1 MPVTANIDYL
11 KGLLIRWRI
20 GAGRIWVKGAL
31 TLGKGRGPMKFLQ
44 SLIPICN
51 RRREKVAKAYRAARV
66 VDGISEQPVEDG
78 AVAVEDE
85 NISSV
90 GAAADLPA
98 DMDVVDLGDVT
109 LLPGL
114 IDAHVHL
121 VWDASAA
128 PHEVV
133 ASESRVLTA
142 LRCARNAVLHLRAG
156 VTTVRDTGATDALSV
171 DLARAVELG
180 LIPGPRIVPTGRVIA
195 MTGGHAWF
203 LGREADGSDAV
214 RHAAREELKGGASCI
229 KFMASGGIYGGA
241 EEPGSP
247 QLTVEEMRAGVEEAH
262 KAGCKVAAHAY
273 SVAAIS
279 NALEAGVD
287 SIEHGSFLD
296 IETAE
301 RMREGGVYLV
311 PTISVYAAMNAKGP
325 ELGAPDYVLRKTP
338 EVLNASREAFQLALE
353 AGVPIAAGTD
363 CGAPGHPHGTL
374 PEELRL
380 MVEAGA
386 TPMQALRFG
395 TATAAELLS
404 IGDELGTLEPGKKAD
419 IVAVAGD
426 PLEDIKALREVRL
439 VLRGG
444 VEFRS
449 ATETEA

>member
-1 MPVTANIDYL
+1 
-11 KGLLIRWRI
+11 
-20 GAGRIWVKGAL
+20 
-31 TLGKGRGPMKFLQ
+31 
-44 SLIPICN
+44 
-51 RRREKVAKAYRAARV
+51 
-66 VDGISEQPVEDG
+66 
-78 AVAVEDE
+78 
-85 NISSV
+85 
-90 GAAADLPA
+90 
-98 DMDVVDLGDVT
+98 
-109 LLPGL
+109 
-114 IDAHVHL
+114 
-121 VWDASAA
+121 
-128 PHEVV
+128 
-133 ASESRVLTA
+133 
-142 LRCARNAVLHLRAG
+142 
-156 VTTVRDTGATDALSV
+156 
-171 DLARAVELG
+171 
-180 LIPGPRIVPTGRVIA
+180 
-195 MTGGHAWF
+195 
-203 LGREADGSDAV
+203 
-214 RHAAREELKGGASCI
+214 
-229 KFMASGGIYGGA
+229 MASGGIYGDA

-325 ELGAPDYVLRKTP
+325 ELGAPDYILRKTP

-449 ATETEA
+449 ATEPEA